1 MNKIKLQFIG
11 TFIYYKKIDLDDME
25 LNYFHVVANRLQIPF
40 NEALLDPFFY
50 HSLRLEKYQ
59 SYDDL
64 KGETYGGLDVNSFHQ
79 IELFFNGAKKQKFT
93 YSDLNPDSILF
104 PLYSSETTNVN
115 FSNHDLII
123 NWKEKG
129 IISFKTESIDFVSE
143 SNLSFTIL
151 DCCGYKL
158 IKDIIKDG
166 VSLITVKRDT
176 IYSI

>member
-1 MNKIKLQFIG
+1 M
-11 TFIYYKKIDLDDME
+11 
-25 LNYFHVVANRLQIPF
+25 
-40 NEALLDPFFY
+40 
-50 HSLRLEKYQ
+50 
-59 SYDDL
+59 
-64 KGETYGGLDVNSFHQ
+64 
-79 IELFFNGAKKQKFT
+79 
-93 YSDLNPDSILF
+93 NPDSILF

-143 SNLSFTIL
+143 SNLSFSIL

-158 IKDIIKDG
+158 IKEIMKDG
-166 VSLITVKRDT
+166 VSLITLKKDT

>member
-25 LNYFHVVANRLQIPF
+25 LNYFHVIANRLQIPF

-64 KGETYGGLDVNSFHQ
+64 KGKTYSGLDINSFHQ
-79 IELFFNGAKKQKFT
+79 IELFINGTKKQKFS
-93 YSDLNPDSILF
+93 YSDLDPDSILF

-129 IISFKTESIDFVSE
+129 TLSFKTESIDFASE
-143 SNLSFTIL
+143 SYLSFTIL

-158 IKDIIKDG
+158 IKDIMKDG